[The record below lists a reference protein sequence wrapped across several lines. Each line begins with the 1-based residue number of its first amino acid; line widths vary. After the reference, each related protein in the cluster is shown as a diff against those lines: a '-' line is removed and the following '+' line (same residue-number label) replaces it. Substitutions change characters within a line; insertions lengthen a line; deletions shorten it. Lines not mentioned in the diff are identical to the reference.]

1 MLGLRRTS
9 RRRSTISAFS
19 SPDSSFPW
27 CPRARRGSAPRC
39 RRRSIRR
46 TSTSRSRRSPRRARC
61 WELCEEQG
69 MKALVKEKPEPGL
82 WLEDQPIPEIG
93 PDDVLV
99 KVHKTG
105 ICGTDIHI
113 FNWDEWAKK
122 TIPTPMT
129 IGHEYAGEI
138 AAVGAH
144 VKGLAVGQ
152 RVSGEGHVIG
162 MRSRASRGGRYHL
175 DPDTQ
180 GIGVNIPGAFADYV
194 RVPAFNIVPLP
205 DAVDDELGA
214 ILDPLGNAVHTALSF
229 DLVGEDVLITGAGPI
244 GIMAGAVARHI
255 GARHV
260 VITDVNPKRLA
271 LAVEVADVVPVD
283 VSREELA
290 ATMARLKMTEGFDV
304 ALEMSGAPAAFD
316 QLFDA
321 IITGGRVALLG
332 LPARPTLVDWNKVI
346 FKQLTLKGVYGRE
359 MFETWHKMIAMLE
372 SGLDVR
378 KVVTHHL
385 PARRFVEG
393 FETMLRG
400 DSGKIVL
407 DWTI

>member
-1 MLGLRRTS
+1 MR
-9 RRRSTISAFS
+9 
-19 SPDSSFPW
+19 
-27 CPRARRGSAPRC
+27 
-39 RRRSIRR
+39 
-46 TSTSRSRRSPRRARC
+46 
-61 WELCEEQG
+61 
-69 MKALVKEKPEPGL
+69 ALVKEKPEPGL
-82 WLEDQPIPEIG
+82 WLKEQPVPEIG

-113 FNWDEWAKK
+113 FNWDEWARK
-122 TIPTPMT
+122 TIPTPM
-129 IGHEYAGEI
+129 IVGHEYSGEI

-144 VKGLAVGQ
+144 VRRLKVGQ

-162 MRSRASRGGRYHL
+162 MRSRAARGGRYHL
-175 DPDTQ
+175 DPETR
-180 GIGVNIPGAFADYV
+180 GIGVNIPGAFAEYV

-205 DAVDDELGA
+205 DGVDDELGA
-214 ILDPLGNAVHTALSF
+214 ILDPLGNAVHTALAF

-244 GIMAGAVARHI
+244 GIMAGAVARHV

-260 VITDVNPKRLA
+260 VITDINPRRLK
-271 LAVEVADVVPVD
+271 LAEEVADVVTVD
-283 VSREELA
+283 VSKDDLK
-290 ATMARLKMTEGFDV
+290 ATMSRLKMTEGFDV

-332 LPARPTLVDWNKVI
+332 LPAKPTQVDWNKII
-346 FKQLTLKGVYGRE
+346 FKLLTIKGIYGRE

-378 KVVTHHL
+378 KVITHRL
-385 PARRFVEG
+385 PASGFLEG
-393 FETMLRG
+393 FDIMRRG
-400 DSGKIVL
+400 ESGKIVL
-407 DWTI
+407 DWGA

>member
-1 MLGLRRTS
+1 
-9 RRRSTISAFS
+9 
-19 SPDSSFPW
+19 
-27 CPRARRGSAPRC
+27 
-39 RRRSIRR
+39 
-46 TSTSRSRRSPRRARC
+46 
-61 WELCEEQG
+61 

-113 FNWDEWAKK
+113 FNWDAWAQK

-129 IGHEYAGEI
+129 VGHEYSGEI
-138 AAVGAH
+138 AA
-144 VKGLAVGQ
+144 L
-152 RVSGEGHVIG
+152 
-162 MRSRASRGGRYHL
+162 GGRYHL
-175 DPDTQ
+175 DPETR
-180 GIGVNIPGAFADYV
+180 GIGVNIPGAFAEYV

-205 DAVDDELGA
+205 DDVDDELGA
-214 ILDPLGNAVHTALSF
+214 ILDPLGNAVHTALAF

-244 GIMAGAVARHI
+244 GIMAAAVARHI

-260 VITDVNPKRLA
+260 VITDINPKRLK
-271 LAVEVADVVPVD
+271 LAEEVADIVAVD
-283 VSREELA
+283 VSKADLKE
-290 ATMARLKMTEGFDV
+290 TMSRLKMTEGFDV

-321 IITGGRVALLG
+321 ILTGGRVALLG
-332 LPARPTLVDWNKVI
+332 LPAKPALVDWNKII
-346 FKQLTLKGVYGRE
+346 FKQLTIKGIYGRE

-378 KVVTHHL
+378 KVITHRL
-385 PARRFVEG
+385 PAEKFLEG
-393 FETMLRG
+393 FEIMRRG
-400 DSGKIVL
+400 ESGKIVL
-407 DWTI
+407 DWTGA

>member
-1 MLGLRRTS
+1 
-9 RRRSTISAFS
+9 
-19 SPDSSFPW
+19 
-27 CPRARRGSAPRC
+27 
-39 RRRSIRR
+39 
-46 TSTSRSRRSPRRARC
+46 
-61 WELCEEQG
+61 

-82 WLEDQPIPEIG
+82 WLEEQPIPAIG

-113 FNWDEWAKK
+113 FNWDHWAQR

-129 IGHEYAGEI
+129 IGHEYSGEI
-138 AAVGAH
+138 AALGAN
-144 VKGLAVGQ
+144 VRRLKVGQ

-162 MRSRASRGGRYHL
+162 MKSRAARGGRYHL
-175 DPDTQ
+175 DPETR

-205 DAVDDELGA
+205 DDVDDELGA
-214 ILDPLGNAVHTALSF
+214 ILDPLGNAVHTALAF

-260 VITDVNPKRLA
+260 VITDINPKRLK
-271 LAVEVADVVPVD
+271 LAEQVADVVAVD
-283 VSREELA
+283 VSKADLKE
-290 ATMARLKMTEGFDV
+290 TMSRLKMTEGFDV

-321 IITGGRVALLG
+321 ILTGGRVALLG
-332 LPARPTLVDWNKVI
+332 LPAKPALVDWNKVI
-346 FKQLTLKGVYGRE
+346 FKQLTIKGIYGRE

-378 KVVTHHL
+378 KVITHRL
-385 PARRFVEG
+385 PAERFLEG
-393 FETMLRG
+393 FEIMLRG
-400 DSGKIVL
+400 ESGKIVL
-407 DWTI
+407 DWNAD